1 MVSIHDIMNMVRIM
15 RLKHVKGASE
25 EIEKC
30 SYVIHD
36 AKEYRGHFHELF
48 GNNNPIHIE
57 IGMGKGDF
65 ILNMALKNPDVNFI
79 GIEKFTSVLAR
90 AVAKIDTYDISNLKL
105 ICIDALNLND
115 VFDKEVSLIYLNFSD
130 PWPKKRHAKRR
141 LTSDVFLRIYDNVF
155 NDKKIIY
162 MKTDNIGL
170 FEYSIESLSE
180 YGYILRNVSLDY
192 KDGENVMTEYEK
204 KFVSKNIKI
213 NRLEA
218 YKR

>member
-1 MVSIHDIMNMVRIM
+1 MEKVIEM
-15 RLKHVKGASE
+15 RLRNVRNAEEIVNSSKYIVLDPVNVKGSWGK
-25 EIEKC
+25 IF
-30 SYVIHD
+30 SND
-36 AKEYRGHFHELF
+36 
-48 GNNNPIHIE
+48 NPIHVE

-65 ILNMALKNPDVNFI
+65 ILNMALKNPNINFV

-90 AVAKIDTYDISNLKL
+90 AVEKIDVYDISNLRL

-141 LTSDVFLRIYDNVF
+141 LTSDVFLSIYDSVF
-155 NDKKIIY
+155 TSEKKIF
-162 MKTDNIGL
+162 MKTDNVGL

-180 YGYILRNVSLDY
+180 YGYVLKNVSLDY
-192 KDGENVMTEYEK
+192 KDEDNVMTEYEK

>member
-1 MVSIHDIMNMVRIM
+1 M
-15 RLKHVKGASE
+15 RLRNVRNAD
-25 EIEKC
+25 EIVNSSK
-30 SYVIHD
+30 YIVNTPTD
-36 AKEYRGHFHELF
+36 AK
-48 GNNNPIHIE
+48 GNWSKIFNNSNPIHIE

>member
-1 MVSIHDIMNMVRIM
+1 M
-15 RLKHVKGASE
+15 RLRNVKNAD
-25 EIEKC
+25 EIVNSSK
-30 SYVIHD
+30 YVVD
-36 AKEYRGHFHELF
+36 NPVDVKANWQKVF
-48 GNNNPIHIE
+48 GNDNPIHVE

-65 ILNMALKNPDVNFI
+65 ILNMALKNPDINFI

-90 AVAKIDTYDISNLKL
+90 AVEKIDIYDISNLKL

-141 LTSDVFLRIYDNVF
+141 LTSDVFLGIYDNIF
-155 NDKKIIY
+155 NYEKKIF
-162 MKTDNIGL
+162 MKTDNVGL

-192 KDGENVMTEYEK
+192 KDEENIMTEYEK